1 MKYFLITILFLLLTN
16 GCSTKNAYS
25 EFEMSD
31 EEELITT
38 YTQSSKIKNKD
49 GVIGIM
55 NGVYI
60 INTDKVYFDDLEHF
74 LVSIYMKDQ
83 NENYNFKLNKKIPI
97 AVKELEDIKEFS
109 TYIKNP
115 KKWEKHY
122 IVSFKKSGKTL
133 NLILENKGS
142 DLSVLRFKKF

>member
-60 INTDKVYFDDLEHF
+60 NNTDKVYFDDLEHF